1 MGPDPARSWR
11 FSIAVLALGLGL
23 WLASGPLVA
32 PPVWTLLA
40 LALVAIYGE
49 LRSLYVPGYGALNLG
64 ECLYFGATLCWGPAT
79 GALLTALLGLASDR
93 LNHKRPVVLTFNLG
107 WSLVTFTLVGM
118 VARGADLSAPTR
130 LLAATLTYAVTA
142 GALQAAAQSYF
153 EGLSFRHTA
162 RMQFQGLKLQVPA
175 VLTLGTL
182 CAHLLLLAPWP
193 VLLMVFPVEITS
205 AYVRIR
211 ELHSSLQAAHRQ
223 LQEAQARM
231 LAGER
236 QASLGVMAAGV
247 AHEIN
252 NPLAAMA
259 TTLHMLR
266 RHPGDAACLELLE
279 KGIARCQGITT
290 RMLAYSRGPGT
301 GQDRSDL
308 AAVLHDALL
317 FTEVQLK
324 KIPDLSGLP
333 PVACEPG
340 ELVQV
345 LTNLLS
351 NAHQASP
358 EVEVSARFSGALVE
372 LEVRDF
378 GPGIPEEIR
387 SRLFE
392 PFFTTRPVGQGTG
405 LGLFLARGIAERAGG
420 KLELATTGP
429 GGSAF
434 RLQLPTFQDS
444 FSTER

>member
-11 FSIAVLALGLGL
+11 FSFAVLVLGLAL
-23 WLASGPLVA
+23 WLSSGPLVA
-32 PPVWTLLA
+32 PPPLTLLA
-40 LALVAIYGE
+40 LALIAVYGE

-79 GALLTALLGLASDR
+79 GALLTALLGLTSDR
-93 LNHKRPVVLTFNLG
+93 LNGKRSVVLTFNLG
-107 WSLVTFTLVGM
+107 WSLTTFTLVGL
-118 VARGADLSAPTR
+118 VARGADLSEPAR
-130 LLAATLTYAVTA
+130 LLSAALVYALVA
-142 GALQAAAQSYF
+142 GTLQAAAQSSF
-153 EGLSFRHTA
+153 EGLSLRHTA
-162 RMQFQGLKLQVPA
+162 RMQFQGLKLQAPA
-175 VLTLGTL
+175 VLTLGVL
-182 CAHLLLLAPWP
+182 CAQLLVLAPWA

-211 ELHSSLQAAHRQ
+211 ELHSTLKAAHNK
-223 LQEAQARM
+223 LQEAQARL

-259 TTLHMLR
+259 ATLHMLR

-279 KGIARCQGITT
+279 QGLVRCQGITH

-301 GQDRSDL
+301 GQERSEL
-308 AAVLHDALL
+308 SAVLADALV

-324 KIPDLSGLP
+324 KTPDLSSLP

-351 NAHQASP
+351 NARQASP
-358 EVEVSARFSGALVE
+358 EVEVSARVAGAMVE

-378 GPGIPEEIR
+378 GAGVSETIR

-405 LGLFLARGIAERAGG
+405 LGLFLSRGIAERAGG
-420 KLELATTGP
+420 SLELAATGP
-429 GGSAF
+429 TGSLF
-434 RLQLPTFQDS
+434 RLRLPAL
-444 FSTER
+444 